1 MTKEKLLATNCFIDN
16 EYLDAYLKL
25 IDSSTT
31 GTEVHH
37 ILPRSYF
44 KDLGISVD
52 NSEQNLVRLSF
63 ADHCKAHW
71 LLYYC
76 TTGKLKKASQASFV
90 LMTKAFLKIN
100 SMTDPINYNLL
111 QQKWEEFKNDSSTDF
126 FSAEEEQ
133 FIIQNYDKLSHR
145 QLALKL
151 NRTVHSICQ
160 KVTTL
165 GLRTKQP
172 NWWSKEEKQY
182 LIDNFSKRTLVEISR
197 ELGRPYSSVRM
208 MTEILQINIKR
219 NYWTTDEINFVKENY
234 AKLGMRGCAEKLNR
248 TPKAVQ
254 RKATTLGLYF
264 EYGIKV
270 YCSELDKSWLSIKA
284 AADELNITSTL
295 IYRCIIGK
303 QKQTH
308 GYHFKK
314 V

>member
-16 EYLDAYLKL
+16 EYLDQYLEL
-25 IDSSTT
+25 VNSSTT

-44 KDLGISVD
+44 KELEIKID
-52 NSEQNLVRLSF
+52 NSDDNLVKLSF

-76 TTGKLKKASQASFV
+76 TIGKLKKASQASFI
-90 LMTKAFLKIN
+90 LMTKAFLK
-100 SMTDPINYNLL
+100 TDSIADSVDYNLL

-126 FSAEEEQ
+126 FSTDEEQ
-133 FIIQNYDKLSHR
+133 FIIQNYNKLSHK

-151 NRTVHSICQ
+151 NRTARSICQ
-160 KVTTL
+160 KATLL

-182 LIDNFSKRTLVEISR
+182 LIDNFGKKTLVEIAK
-197 ELGRPYSSVRM
+197 EIGRSYSSVRK
-208 MTEILQINIKR
+208 MTEILQINVQR
-219 NYWTTDEINFVKENY
+219 DYWTTDEINFVKENY
-234 AKLGMRGCAEKLNR
+234 SKLGMVGCAEKLNR
-248 TPKAVQ
+248 TPRAVQ
-254 RKATTLGLYF
+254 FKATTLGLYF
-264 EYGIKV
+264 EYGTKI
-270 YCSELDKSWLSIKA
+270 YCSELDKSWTSIKA
-284 AADELNITSTL
+284 AADELNIAVSL
-295 IYRCIIGK
+295 IHRCIIGK

-314 V
+314 I